1 MAGDSLAGSLGEVP
15 AKDVAVIAKA
25 ASEDATKWLK
35 RNNVEAG
42 AGTLAYAGTLLKVST
57 SSDQRTRTGIFILIA
72 SGGTVYIEPLSSK
85 VIASDTDA
93 LIKLYQQSDAPERR
107 TSMSE
112 YVELSFADKIKLPQQ
127 FGGPATTVT
136 RTLVDDTE
144 LNRFVSVSHV
154 DKRALAAINN
164 AVYQVLLDKIVV
176 GERPR
181 EEIMRLVDGLPG
193 LATATNLFVAL
204 YSKVSGADP
213 DLQERAYEELART
226 PLLAGGFGR
235 EAEQVLAEFKQ
246 LWHAVMWLNERR
258 DHKAKT
264 HHELHQLLLEF
275 IGTLEASIRE
285 RVRRESE
292 ALCSPR
298 AAPPPPLPTSPPRS
312 WRSPPLSARKSATT
326 RTAPSVSTS

>member
-25 ASEDATKWLK
+25 ASEEATRWLK

-93 LIKLYQQSDAPERR
+93 LIKLYLQSDAPERR

-112 YVELSFADKIKLPQQ
+112 YVELAFADKIKLPQQ
-127 FGGPATTVT
+127 FGGPPTTVT

-144 LNRFVSVSHV
+144 LNRFVSVSNV

-193 LATATNLFVAL
+193 LATATTLLVAL

-235 EAEQVLAEFKQ
+235 ETEQVFPPEFKER
-246 LWHAVMWLNERR
+246 LHAVMWLNDRR
-258 DHKAKT
+258 SHKAKT
-264 HHELHQLLLEF
+264 HHELHLLLLEF
-275 IGTLEASIRE
+275 VQKTLDANIRN
-285 RVRRESE
+285 RIMRESE
-292 ALCSPR
+292 ALLAAAASTCDSVATRIIEVSP
-298 AAPPPPLPTSPPRS
+298 T
-312 WRSPPLSARKSATT
+312 RSPKESNEGG
-326 RTAPSVSTS
+326 

>member
-25 ASEDATKWLK
+25 ASEEATRWLK

-42 AGTLAYAGTLLKVST
+42 AGTLAYAGTLLKIST

-72 SGGTVYIEPLSSK
+72 SGGTIYIEPLSSK

-112 YVELSFADKIKLPQQ
+112 YVELLFANKIKLPQQ

-193 LATATNLFVAL
+193 LATATTLLVAL

-213 DLQERAYEELART
+213 DLQERAGTAGRRARAT
-226 PLLAGGFGR
+226 AL
-235 EAEQVLAEFKQ
+235 
-246 LWHAVMWLNERR
+246 
-258 DHKAKT
+258 
-264 HHELHQLLLEF
+264 
-275 IGTLEASIRE
+275 S
-285 RVRRESE
+285 RVG
-292 ALCSPR
+292 
-298 AAPPPPLPTSPPRS
+298 
-312 WRSPPLSARKSATT
+312 
-326 RTAPSVSTS
+326 